1 MALPLATRGIILMNR
16 RMTMDQIKKSS
27 RGKWRLNLLQLCLAI
42 TLSIAGAMVYLV
54 LTNV

>member
-1 MALPLATRGIILMNR
+1 
-16 RMTMDQIKKSS
+16 MDQIKKSS
-27 RGKWRLNLLQLCLAI
+27 RGKWRLNLLQLCLVI

>member
-1 MALPLATRGIILMNR
+1 
-16 RMTMDQIKKSS
+16 MDLITKSRQS
-27 RGKWRLNLLQLCLAI
+27 RWQLNLLRLCLVI

>member
-1 MALPLATRGIILMNR
+1 
-16 RMTMDQIKKSS
+16 MDQIKKSS
-27 RGKWRLNLLQLCLAI
+27 PGKWRLNLLQLCLAV